1 MKTKIASA
9 PKSIVSPGNFI
20 TVSVDDETYQITSDH
35 PEFAKVE
42 HYVKTKQWDKVFNIL
57 GLAKTLQNF
66 TEGDVTFDGMDV
78 SYKGKKINSYVTQKL
93 IKMVQE
99 GTSDAT
105 PLAKFL
111 DKVMQSKYDHVK
123 ENLYKFLE
131 WGNIPLTA
139 DGDFLGYKSV
149 RADYK
154 DVRTGTFDN
163 SPGTTVRMERSKV
176 VSDPSQGCSAG
187 LHVGVA
193 QYVSGFG
200 GAKTIVVKVDP
211 RNVVSVP
218 AEYNHQKMRTCEY
231 FVVGD
236 FNPAHPLTSEVY
248 QVTSEKAPVQEKS
261 NSAVEP
267 KQKAKIEKY
276 IGRVAPLRD
285 SNGRFIKKPV
295 KTRDAKGRFIKQK

>member
-1 MKTKIASA
+1 MKTKTASA

-20 TVSVDDETYQITSDH
+20 TVSVDDETYQITSDN
-35 PEFAKVE
+35 PNFAKVE

-57 GLAKTLQNF
+57 GLAKTLQHF
-66 TEGDVTFDGMDV
+66 TEGDVKFDGNNV
-78 SYKGKKINSYVTQKL
+78 SYKGKVVSSYVTDKL

-99 GTSDAT
+99 GTSDVT

-154 DVRTGTFDN
+154 DVHTGTFDN

-218 AEYNHQKMRTCEY
+218 EEYNHQKMRTCEY

-236 FNPAHPLTSEVY
+236 FNPAYPLTSEVY
-248 QVTSEKAPVQEKS
+248 QVNAVAMQA
-261 NSAVEP
+261 SAGST
-267 KQKAKIEKY
+267 KKIAAKVEKY

-295 KTRDAKGRFIKQK
+295 KTRDARGRFIKQK